1 MGGAD
6 IIPGVSGGTVALVLG
21 IYARLVSAVSHFDA
35 QAVRLLLGRRFRAAA
50 EHVDLRFLVALG
62 AGILTGVVS
71 LAATMRYLLQEHRG
85 PTMAV
90 FFGLI
95 LASSVMV
102 GRLVQ
107 ANSSA
112 ERTRALLVGVAGAFF
127 AYWVVDLDQLRF
139 YDHPAYYFACGS
151 IAICAMILPG
161 ISGAYILWLLGAYE
175 AVTGLIDKAR
185 HLSMTGEDLLA
196 FAAFACGCALGLL
209 GFSKVLRLLLDQAY
223 STTLAVLCGF
233 MVGSLRGLWPFQ
245 TLLNPEETE
254 LKLRDYEAY
263 MPSSFDREVAL
274 AFGLMFAAAA
284 ALLLLDRFA
293 GQRRKPVVDPQA
305 SP

>member
-21 IYARLVSAVSHFDA
+21 IYARLVSAVSRFDSTA
-35 QAVRLLLGRRFRAAA
+35 LRLLFSRQFRSAA
-50 EHVDLRFLVALG
+50 EHVDLRFLAALG
-62 AGILTGVVS
+62 AGVLSGVVS

-95 LASSVMV
+95 LASSLMV
-102 GRLVQ
+102 ARLVR
-107 ANSSA
+107 AESA
-112 ERTRALLVGVAGAFF
+112 ADRMRAALLGVAGAVF
-127 AYWVVDLDQLRF
+127 AYWVVGLDQLRF
-139 YDHPAYYFACGS
+139 YDHPAYFFGCGS

-175 AVTGLIDKAR
+175 AVTGLIGKAR
-185 HLSMTGEDLLA
+185 HFSMTGDDLLA
-196 FAAFACGCALGLL
+196 LVAFACGCAVGLL
-209 GFSKVLRLLLDQAY
+209 GFSKVLRVLLERAY
-223 STTLAVLCGF
+223 STTLAVLGGF

-254 LKLRDYEAY
+254 MKLRRYEPF
-263 MPSSFDREVAL
+263 MPSSLDREAAF
-274 AFGLMFAAAA
+274 AFGLMIVAAG
-284 ALLLLDRFA
+284 ALLLLDRVA
-293 GQRRKPVVDPQA
+293 GQRRKAGVDPPA
-305 SP
+305 ST